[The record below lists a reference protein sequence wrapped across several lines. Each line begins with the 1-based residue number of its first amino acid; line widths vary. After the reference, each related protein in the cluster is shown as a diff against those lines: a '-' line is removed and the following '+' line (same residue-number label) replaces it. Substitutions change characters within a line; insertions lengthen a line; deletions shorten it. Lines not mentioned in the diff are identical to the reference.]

1 MDATLPKV
9 RPIRHRMIA
18 ITASIIFSTLIRVG
32 RNICRR
38 SAHKG
43 RYTKEAWACMSHIVL
58 EGRRKTRMDNV
69 ITVHAKCVEPL
80 YILIHGLKSS
90 YVLKYKEA

>member
-1 MDATLPKV
+1 MALISVVRNLCLASPCKNAT
-9 RPIRHRMIA
+9 I
-18 ITASIIFSTLIRVG
+18 
-32 RNICRR
+32 
-38 SAHKG
+38 
-43 RYTKEAWACMSHIVL
+43 KEAQACMSHIVL

-69 ITVHAKCVEPL
+69 ITVHAKRVEPL